1 MEFLSDSIGKIG
13 IPTIII
19 LVLIL
24 IIIVTGYIKAP
35 PDQAY
40 LISGIKK
47 KTKIVIGRASVKIP
61 FFERLDKLTLS
72 LITCD
77 VKTTSAVPTSEFIN
91 IQVDGVANVKISDT
105 VEGINRA
112 AKNFLNKD
120 EDYIAEVVQQVLEGN
135 MREIVGQMKLTDLVQ
150 NRELFAKKVLENAK
164 PDMESLGLEI
174 INLTVQN
181 FIDNNRVIEDL
192 GIDNVTQI
200 KKAAAI
206 AKANGER
213 DIAIAKAIADQEAQ
227 KARIES
233 DTIMAQRDNALKIE
247 KANLKKQSDIKQAE
261 ADAAYQI
268 QQQEQRK
275 TIEVTSTNADIAKR
289 EKEVELQEKE
299 IAIKE
304 RTLDAEVKKQAEAE
318 KFKKQ
323 QEAEADLY
331 ERQKEA
337 EAQKYEAI
345 QRAEALKAEAEAK
358 KYAAE
363 QEAMGIRAKGLA
375 EAEAIEKKAEAM
387 KLMGEASIIE
397 MYLQALPE
405 VVKNASIPLA
415 NTEKIV
421 MYGEGNSAKLVKDVM
436 NSSNQVIEGL
446 KESTGID
453 VNAILAGLVAGNTA
467 SKVKEQGVSE
477 KSIDNE

>member
-1 MEFLSDSIGKIG
+1 MGFLSDSIGKIG
-13 IPTIII
+13 VPTIII
-19 LVLIL
+19 VALIL
-24 IIIVTGYIKAP
+24 VIIITGYIKAP

-40 LISGIKK
+40 LISGLKK
-47 KTKIVIGRASVKIP
+47 KTKIVIGRASIKIP

-91 IQVDGVANVKISDT
+91 IQVDGVSNVKISDT

-120 EDYIAEVVQQVLEGN
+120 ENYIAEVVQQVLEGN

-213 DIAIAKAIADQEAQ
+213 DIAIAKAIADQESQ

-233 DTIMAQRDNALKIE
+233 DTIMAQRENALRIE

-275 TIEVTSTNADIAKR
+275 TIEVTSTSADIAKR

-304 RTLDAEVKKQAEAE
+304 RMLDANVKKQAEAE

-345 QRAEALKAEAEAK
+345 QHAEALKAEAEAK

-397 MYLQALPE
+397 MYLEALPE
-405 VVKNASIPLA
+405 VVKNAAMPLA

-453 VNAILAGLVAGNTA
+453 V
-467 SKVKEQGVSE
+467 
-477 KSIDNE
+477 KSRGDR

>member
-1 MEFLSDSIGKIG
+1 MGFLSDSIGKIG
-13 IPTIII
+13 VPTIII
-19 LVLIL
+19 VALIL
-24 IIIVTGYIKAP
+24 VIIITGYIKAP

-40 LISGIKK
+40 LISGLKK
-47 KTKIVIGRASVKIP
+47 KTKIVIGRASIKIP

-91 IQVDGVANVKISDT
+91 IQVDGVSNVKISDT

-120 EDYIAEVVQQVLEGN
+120 ENYIAEVVQQVLEGN

-213 DIAIAKAIADQEAQ
+213 DIAIAKAIADQESQ

-233 DTIMAQRDNALKIE
+233 DTIMAQRENALRIE

-275 TIEVTSTNADIAKR
+275 TIEVTSTSADIAKR

-304 RTLDAEVKKQAEAE
+304 RMLDANVKKQAEAE

-345 QRAEALKAEAEAK
+345 QHAEALKAEAEAK

-397 MYLQALPE
+397 MYLEALPE
-405 VVKNASIPLA
+405 VVKNAAMPLA

-467 SKVKEQGVSE
+467 SKVKEEDVSE
-477 KSIDNE
+477 KSIDEE